1 MICNFLD
8 TSLKVYSNKVTI
20 EHYNPKIIKSSITRF
35 DKTKTYIDTSTLEG
49 INNISD
55 GEVIEYNKR
64 PSRANMQ
71 PIENSVWFA
80 KMKESNKKLILTNQ
94 DTDLIDNIILST
106 GFLGILASKQL
117 PLSFLSA
124 LIISKEFNLQR
135 DLNSVGTTMAGVNNE
150 TFLKIL
156 VPLLTDKELKEYEL
170 KYRPY
175 IDELSLLRRK
185 INHLKKIKAKLLSK
199 YF

>member
-1 MICNFLD
+1 M
-8 TSLKVYSNKVTI
+8 SLQIYEEKVSI
-20 EHYNPKIIKSSITRF
+20 EHYNPEIIKSGITKF
-35 DKTKTYIDTSTLEG
+35 DKIKTYIDTSTLEG

-71 PIENSVWFA
+71 PLENSVWFA
-80 KMKESNKKLILTNQ
+80 KMKESNKKLILTKQ
-94 DTDLIDNIILST
+94 DNDLIDGVILST
-106 GFLGILASKQL
+106 GFLGILASEQL

-124 LIISKEFNLQR
+124 LIISKDFNLQR
-135 DLNSVGTTMAGVNNE
+135 DINSVGTTMAGVNNE

-156 VPLLTDKELKEYEL
+156 VPLLTDIELKEYEL

-185 INHLKKIKAKLLSK
+185 INQLKKIKTELLSK

>member
-1 MICNFLD
+1 MR
-8 TSLKVYSNKVTI
+8 VYENRVAI
-20 EHYNPKIIKSSITRF
+20 EHYNPKIIKSGIIKF

-55 GEVIEYNKR
+55 GEVIEYYKR

-71 PIENSVWFA
+71 PIENSAWFA

-94 DTDLIDNIILST
+94 DTDFINNIILST
-106 GFLGILASKQL
+106 GFLGILASEQL

-124 LIISKEFNLQR
+124 IVISKEFNLQR

-150 TFLKIL
+150 TFFKIL
-156 VPLLTDKELKEYEL
+156 VPLLTDMELEEYEL

-175 IDELSLLRRK
+175 INELSLFRRK
-185 INHLKKIKAKLLSK
+185 INQLKKIKAELLSK

>member
-1 MICNFLD
+1 M
-8 TSLKVYSNKVTI
+8 
-20 EHYNPKIIKSSITRF
+20 
-35 DKTKTYIDTSTLEG
+35 EG

-71 PIENSVWFA
+71 PIKDSVWFA
-80 KMKESNKKLILTNQ
+80 KMKESNKKLILTKQ
-94 DTDLIDNIILST
+94 DDDLIDNIILST
-106 GFLGILASKQL
+106 GFSGILASEQL

-124 LIISKEFNLQR
+124 VIISKEFNLQR

-156 VPLLTDKELKEYEL
+156 VPLLTDKELK
-170 KYRPY
+170 
-175 IDELSLLRRK
+175 
-185 INHLKKIKAKLLSK
+185 
-199 YF
+199 

>member
-1 MICNFLD
+1 M
-8 TSLKVYSNKVTI
+8 SLQIYEEKVSI
-20 EHYNPKIIKSSITRF
+20 EHYNPEIIKSGITKF
-35 DKTKTYIDTSTLEG
+35 DKIKTYIDTSTLEG
-49 INNISD
+49 VNNISD

-71 PIENSVWFA
+71 PVENSVWFA
-80 KMKESNKKLILTNQ
+80 KMKESNKKLILTKQ
-94 DTDLIDNIILST
+94 DNDLIDGVILST
-106 GFLGILASKQL
+106 GFLGILVSDQL

-124 LIISKEFNLQR
+124 LIISKDFNLQR

-156 VPLLTDKELKEYEL
+156 VPLLTDIELKEYEL
-170 KYRPY
+170 KYRPH
-175 IDELSLLRRK
+175 IAELSLLRRK
-185 INHLKKIKAKLLSK
+185 INQLKKIKTELLSK

>member
-1 MICNFLD
+1 
-8 TSLKVYSNKVTI
+8 
-20 EHYNPKIIKSSITRF
+20 
-35 DKTKTYIDTSTLEG
+35 
-49 INNISD
+49 
-55 GEVIEYNKR
+55 
-64 PSRANMQ
+64 MQ
-71 PIENSVWFA
+71 PIIDSVWFA

-106 GFLGILASKQL
+106 GFLGILASEQL

-124 LIISKEFNLQR
+124 LVVSKEFNLQR
-135 DLNSVGTTMAGVNNE
+135 DLNSVGTTMAGINNE

-156 VPLLTDKELKEYEL
+156 VPLLTDIELKEYEL

-175 IDELSLLRRK
+175 IAELSLLRRK
-185 INHLKKIKAKLLSK
+185 INQLKKIKAGLLSK

>member
-1 MICNFLD
+1 MHLQIFED
-8 TSLKVYSNKVTI
+8 KVSI
-20 EHYNPKIIKSSITRF
+20 EHYNPNIIKSGISKF
-35 DKTKTYIDTSTLEG
+35 DKIKIYIDTSTLEG

-71 PIENSVWFA
+71 PMKNSVWFA
-80 KMKESNKKLILTNQ
+80 KMKESNKKLILTKQ
-94 DTDLIDNIILST
+94 DNDLIDGVILST
-106 GFLGILASKQL
+106 GFLGILASEQL

-124 LIISKEFNLQR
+124 IIVSKDFNLQR

-150 TFLKIL
+150 TFLNIL
-156 VPLLTDKELKEYEL
+156 VPLLTDIELKEYEL

-185 INHLKKIKAKLLSK
+185 INQLKKIKTELLSK